1 MAETAALQ
9 TLGAPAD
16 RRDPLPTSS
25 LKEGGEKT
33 ARPAS
38 LFSHRE
44 RSRTGGPDSTPGRGE
59 E

>member
-25 LKEGGEKT
+25 LKGGGVKAESQVRLPRR
-33 ARPAS
+33 ARFDA
-38 LFSHRE
+38 LRQFV
-44 RSRTGGPDSTPGRGE
+44 
-59 E
+59 

>member
-25 LKEGGEKT
+25 LKGGRSEGGVSS
-33 ARPAS
+33 AIAPLGAV
-38 LFSHRE
+38 
-44 RSRTGGPDSTPGRGE
+44 
-59 E
+59 